1 MKLAVLG
8 ALVLGVVA
16 SVAFTQGPGGDRKMR
31 TGMEPD
37 SIFDKY
43 AKGKEVI
50 TVSEVEA
57 DPMWAKM
64 MPTEKVREWMS
75 SYLQEK
81 GVTNG
86 QMTREQY
93 RDYSTWS
100 RPKMTEH
107 FQAQM

>member
-16 SVAFTQGPGGDRKMR
+16 SVAFTQAPGGGQKTRGGWD
-31 TGMEPD
+31 PD
-37 SIFDKY
+37 SIFNQY
-43 AKGKEVI
+43 SKGKDVLV
-50 TVSEVEA
+50 VSEVEVSGF
-57 DPMWAKM
+57 MAKM
-64 MPTEKVREWMS
+64 LPTEKVREWMS

-93 RDYSTWS
+93 RDYSEWVK
-100 RPKMTEH
+100 PKTT
-107 FQAQM
+107 